1 MTGELTSDLE
11 TPAHGDLDGGFP
23 SVIFDEVMDT
33 AVVLSPATTFM
44 SAMVDSFKDELAGD
58 MTITFGSMSSIN
70 EVPWPVI
77 GQILIAILGLSKQI
91 ISSSQLSV

>member
-44 SAMVDSFKDELAGD
+44 SAMVDSFK
-58 MTITFGSMSSIN
+58 TN
-70 EVPWPVI
+70 
-77 GQILIAILGLSKQI
+77 
-91 ISSSQLSV
+91 